1 VALTSLM
8 CPVEEGSLEQVCAG
22 ACVLQIVVVL
32 QYNTAGSVVVCNDY
46 CLLFKLPYIRI
57 PPQRKTARATMN
69 DGHWPHTD
77 GLV

>member
-1 VALTSLM
+1 MALTSLM
-8 CPVEEGSLEQVCAG
+8 RPVEEGSLEQVCTG

-32 QYNTAGSVVVCNDY
+32 QYNTAGAVVVCNDY
-46 CLLFKLPYIRI
+46 YSSYIRI
-57 PPQRKTARATMN
+57 PPPQRKTTRATMN